1 MVKDNWPHIDS
12 LRLRSLWDRY
22 APPFLHLDDVDSELP
37 KIREQFLIW
46 LEGKGLVDKPG
57 VQVITSRK
65 RIRLTQVSFSRSGL
79 STETEVSLALDDA
92 TSAVKRQGI
101 GAGDDLIR
109 LPAEATA
116 EAIRQ
121 ILPIVDFDIESA
133 FSLAAHNQRQP
144 IAIVVAQSENHQLE
158 RYVGACTIW
167 ASAAE
172 AAAKATLAAINR
184 RAELAATLVSN

>member
-1 MVKDNWPHIDS
+1 MVKDNWPHIDA

-133 FSLAAHNQRQP
+133 FTLAARNQRQP

>member
-1 MVKDNWPHIDS
+1 MVKDNWPHIDA
-12 LRLRSLWDRY
+12 LRLRSLWDRH

-133 FSLAAHNQRQP
+133 FTLAARNQRQP